1 MMGRRRRP
9 PNITIMTERN
19 THMNYRM
26 ITALVLGLALAFAGT
41 LFAHGDAIHVTG
53 FVRAI
58 SADSLTVET
67 AKHEMITVLCTPKME
82 VTRSKVKADIKDL
95 KVGDRVVIHAMK
107 DEKGKLVAEEVAFG
121 PAAPATAVAKH

>member
-1 MMGRRRRP
+1 MTGRRPRP

-19 THMNYRM
+19 TCMNYRM
-26 ITALVLGLALAFAGT
+26 ITAIALGLALAFAGT

-53 FVRAI
+53 IVRAVT
-58 SADSLTVET
+58 ADSLTVET